1 MTDVDNLESFGDS
14 AASATRVTPGF
25 ALRPEDIAVA
35 DAKPANQAVAD
46 YAMALGD
53 DALIMGQRLSEWVSR
68 APEMEEDIALA
79 NVALDLLGH
88 ARSFLTYAGRF
99 SDKTEDD
106 LAYFRDEEEFRCLHI
121 VQHPRGDFGR
131 TIARMY
137 LFGLYQELLYT
148 ALLGSEDKMIAA
160 IAEKSLKEVA
170 YHRDHAEMWIQRLA
184 GGTEESKKRLEAGF
198 AYDWPYVNEMFT
210 DWDELDQLEGVA
222 VRPST
227 LRAEFDE
234 RLNALFDE
242 NGLTAPQIPP
252 SWGGG
257 RKGEPSEYLGY
268 ILAEMQSLARKHPGA
283 TW

>member
-1 MTDVDNLESFGDS
+1 MTDVENLESFGDS

-35 DAKPANQAVAD
+35 DAKPANAAVAE

-53 DALIMGQRLSEWVSR
+53 DALIMGQRLAEWVSR

-79 NVALDLLGH
+79 NVSLDLIGH

-99 SDKTEDD
+99 TDQTEDD
-106 LAYFRDEEEFRCLHI
+106 LAYFREEEEFRSVHL

-137 LFGLYQELLYT
+137 IFGLYQELLYT
-148 ALLGSEDKMIAA
+148 ALLDSEDKMIAA
-160 IAEKSLKEVA
+160 IADKSLKEVA
-170 YHRDHAEMWIQRLA
+170 YHRDHAEMWIERLA
-184 GGTEESKKRLEAGF
+184 GGTEESRKRLEAGLF
-198 AYDWPYVNEMFT
+198 YNWPYVAELFT
-210 DWDELDQLEGVA
+210 DWPLLDELEGIA

-234 RLNALFDE
+234 RLGAFFAANDLAVPE
-242 NGLTAPQIPP
+242 IAAA
-252 SWGGG
+252 WGGG
-257 RKGEPSEYLGY
+257 RTGIPSEYLGY

>member
-1 MTDVDNLESFGDS
+1 MTDVENLESFGDS

-35 DAKPANQAVAD
+35 DAKPANAAVAE

-53 DALIMGQRLSEWVSR
+53 DALIMGQRLAEWVSR

-79 NVALDLLGH
+79 NVSLDLIGH

-99 SDKTEDD
+99 TDKTEDD
-106 LAYFRDEEEFRCLHI
+106 LAYFREEEEFRCVHL

-137 LFGLYQELLYT
+137 IFGLYQELLYT
-148 ALLGSEDKMIAA
+148 ALLDSEDKMIAA
-160 IAEKSLKEVA
+160 IADKSLKEVA
-170 YHRDHAEMWIQRLA
+170 YHRDHAEMWIERLA
-184 GGTEESKKRLEAGF
+184 GGTEESRKRLEAGLF
-198 AYDWPYVNEMFT
+198 YSWPYVAELFT
-210 DWDELDQLEGVA
+210 DWPLLDELDGIA

-234 RLNALFDE
+234 RLGAFFAANELA
-242 NGLTAPQIPP
+242 IPEIAAA
-252 SWGGG
+252 WGGG
-257 RKGEPSEYLGY
+257 RTGIPSEYLGY

>member
-1 MTDVDNLESFGDS
+1 MTDVDNLESFGDAS
-14 AASATRVTPGF
+14 ASATRVTPGF

-35 DAKPANQAVAD
+35 DAKPANAAVAE

-53 DALIMGQRLSEWVSR
+53 DALIMGQRLAEWVSR

-79 NVALDLLGH
+79 NVSLDLIGH

-99 SDKTEDD
+99 WDKTEDD
-106 LAYFRDEEEFRCLHI
+106 LAYFREEEEFRSVHL

-137 LFGLYQELLYT
+137 IFGLYQELLYT
-148 ALLGSEDKMIAA
+148 ALLNSEDKMLAA
-160 IAEKSLKEVA
+160 IADKSLKEVA
-170 YHRDHAEMWIQRLA
+170 YHRDHAEMWIERLA
-184 GGTEESKKRLEAGF
+184 GGTEESRKRLEAGF
-198 AYDWPYVNEMFT
+198 FYNWPYV
-210 DWDELDQLEGVA
+210 DELFADWPLLDELEGIA

-234 RLNALFDE
+234 RLNAFFSANELKI
-242 NGLTAPQIPP
+242 PQIAQA
-252 SWGGG
+252 WGGG
-257 RKGEPSEYLGY
+257 RTGIPSEYLGY